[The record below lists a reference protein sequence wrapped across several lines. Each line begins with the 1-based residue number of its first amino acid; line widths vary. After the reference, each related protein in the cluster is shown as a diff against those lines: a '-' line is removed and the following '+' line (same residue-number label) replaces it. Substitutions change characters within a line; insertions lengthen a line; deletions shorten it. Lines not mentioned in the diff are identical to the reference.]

1 MKKIISQISLILFM
15 IIIGMTSV
23 LITEV
28 NASLASLSVSSA
40 TEGSAFTVTLNLPA
54 EAVAASA
61 SITVTY
67 SDGSTETKELTYMNQ
82 NVNGM
87 QISSPNSVQ
96 FKAKVAG
103 QTKIS
108 ATTIRISDADR
119 NRLEDGGSVEKSIT
133 IAANPSTPPQDSTPS
148 TPAEKPGTTTPS
160 TPSTDKPTTNTP
172 AEEPKKEED
181 KDKNKD
187 KEAEKEK
194 EVVNPTFKD
203 VKETV
208 YAVNGCNVR
217 SSCSTEISSNK
228 IGGLVKGQAVTRTG
242 VEGTWSRIEY
252 NGKIAYV
259 ATRLLTTEKPVEE
272 PENKIENTVANK
284 TVSNTTIENNI
295 IKNEIETNTMVEENV
310 VSDEEMLNKI
320 EQEIGVLPEVG
331 HNIATMLF
339 TLISVLTLIIVMKL
353 QYNSKE

>member
-40 TEGSAFTVTLNLPA
+40 TEGGTFTVTLNLPA

-61 SITVTY
+61 NITVTY
-67 SDGSTETKELTYMNQ
+67 SDGSTQTKELTYMNQ

-96 FKAKVAG
+96 FTAKVAG
-103 QTKIS
+103 QANIS

-119 NRLEDGGSVEKSIT
+119 NRLEDGGSVEQSIT
-133 IAANPSTPPQDSTPS
+133 IASNPSTQPQNPTP
-148 TPAEKPGTTTPS
+148 TTPS
-160 TPSTDKPTTNTP
+160 EKPNTTTPSTDKPTTNAPT
-172 AEEPKKEED
+172 EEPKKEND
-181 KDKNKD
+181 KDK
-187 KEAEKEK
+187 EVEKEP
-194 EVVNPTFKD
+194 EIVNPTFKD

-252 NGKIAYV
+252 NGKTAYV

-272 PENKIENTVANK
+272 PENKVENTITNNTISNNTIANN
-284 TVSNTTIENNI
+284 TV
-295 IKNEIETNTMVEENV
+295 KNEIETSNTVDENII
-310 VSDEEMLNKI
+310 SDEEILNQI

-331 HNIATMLF
+331 HNIATILF
-339 TLISVLTLIIVMKL
+339 TVISALTLIIVMRL